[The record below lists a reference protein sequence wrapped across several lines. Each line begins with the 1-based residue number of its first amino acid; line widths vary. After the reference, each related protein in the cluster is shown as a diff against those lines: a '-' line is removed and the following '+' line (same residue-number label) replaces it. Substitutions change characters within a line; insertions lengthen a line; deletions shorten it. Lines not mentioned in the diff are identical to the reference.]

1 MAHNDAPHSKT
12 IKLTREEDM
21 NGEKTIDNG
30 RSVADTK
37 GESWQKYYHFHIN
50 PMYCLV
56 FSNVELTLSVFS

>member
-12 IKLTREEDM
+12 IKLTREENT

-37 GESWQKYYHFHIN
+37 GESWQKLL
-50 PMYCLV
+50 P
-56 FSNVELTLSVFS
+56 FSYKSYSFAYFSQMLN

>member
-50 PMYCLV
+50 PISFLK
-56 FSNVELTLSVFS
+56 